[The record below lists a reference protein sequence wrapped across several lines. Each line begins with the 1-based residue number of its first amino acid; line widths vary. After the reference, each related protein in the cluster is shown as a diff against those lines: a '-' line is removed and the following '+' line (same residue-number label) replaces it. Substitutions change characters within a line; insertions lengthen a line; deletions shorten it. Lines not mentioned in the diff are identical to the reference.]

1 MPLNKWRLNM
11 NKKRITF
18 IVLIAIILTACG
30 SKAPAETVSP
40 TVANTQATVA
50 TDMPAPAATAAID
63 TPLSLGEASATSA
76 SGPTVTLTPAPPRP
90 TNAPGCTNSAKFVVD
105 VTIPDNTQIDG
116 GAEFVKT
123 WRRTNSGT
131 GILASPYKISY
142 YSQERMN
149 PPPTPT
155 RSLLYPRQT
164 HDMSL

>member
-1 MPLNKWRLNM
+1 MPLNKRRLNM

-90 TNAPGCTNSAKFVVD
+90 TNSPGCTNSAKFVAD
-105 VTIPDNTQIDG
+105 VTIPDNTQLDG
-116 GAEFVKT
+116 GKEFVKT
-123 WRRTNSGT
+123 WRVMNSGT
-131 GILASPYKISY
+131 CIWASDYKLAY
-142 YSQERMN
+142 YSEERMN
-149 PPPTPT
+149 APASVPLAIT
-155 RSLLYPRQT
+155 YPAQT
-164 HDMSL
+164 LH

>member
-63 TPLSLGEASATSA
+63 TPLSLGDASATSA
-76 SGPTVTLTPAPPRP
+76 SGPTVTFTPAPPRP

-123 WRRTNSGT
+123 WRVMYTAACLFASHHK
-131 GILASPYKISY
+131 LASCSHA
-142 YSQERMN
+142 R
-149 PPPTPT
+149 
-155 RSLLYPRQT
+155 
-164 HDMSL
+164 